1 MSVSMTETPLHKC
14 GRIGNFDVYY
24 NPLNHRVI
32 CERKTD
38 LATVLFDYP
47 SFTIVR
53 NWDVDGQELTQ
64 LHRQLQTE
72 MRSVSFEGADHED
85 DARLTR

>member
-1 MSVSMTETPLHKC
+1 MSVSMTETPLREC

-32 CERKTD
+32 CERKSD

-53 NWDVDGQELTQ
+53 NWGVDGQELTQ
-64 LHRQLQTE
+64 LAADCKPRCDLLLQKE
-72 MRSVSFEGADHED
+72 SERG
-85 DARLTR
+85 

>member
-1 MSVSMTETPLHKC
+1 MSASMTETPLREC

-24 NPLNHRVI
+24 NPFNHRVI
-32 CERKTD
+32 CERKSD
-38 LATVLFDYP
+38 LATALFDYP
-47 SFTIVR
+47 SLTIVR
-53 NWDVDGQELTQ
+53 NWGVDERELTQ
-64 LHRQLQTE
+64 LCRQLQTE